1 MAALKWVMIS
11 VCSLAA
17 LGLTGFGVKGSLGLR
32 GNEPSV
38 PTVAKISLRALPAPF
53 VVGTASPKPTA
64 TTRPAEQAVDA
75 GVAPVVAAP
84 VVAPPVAAVKP
95 DAGAAIAVV
104 DAGAHAPVVKAAP
117 PPVAPVAPVPAPV
130 VAAPVADGVLNLQ
143 ASDTA
148 DVFVDGK
155 RMGASPV
162 LGVKV
167 KVGAHKV
174 RFDCYDAAGNTVAGA
189 VQNVTAVANKEV
201 DVSFTCPA
209 SE

>member
-1 MAALKWVMIS
+1 M
-11 VCSLAA
+11 
-17 LGLTGFGVKGSLGLR
+17 
-32 GNEPSV
+32 
-38 PTVAKISLRALPAPF
+38 
-53 VVGTASPKPTA
+53 
-64 TTRPAEQAVDA
+64 
-75 GVAPVVAAP
+75 
-84 VVAPPVAAVKP
+84 
-95 DAGAAIAVV
+95 
-104 DAGAHAPVVKAAP
+104 
-117 PPVAPVAPVPAPV
+117 
-130 VAAPVADGVLNLQ
+130 ADGVLNLQ
-143 ASDTA
+143 ATDTA

-189 VQNVTAVANKEV
+189 VQNVTAVANQEV